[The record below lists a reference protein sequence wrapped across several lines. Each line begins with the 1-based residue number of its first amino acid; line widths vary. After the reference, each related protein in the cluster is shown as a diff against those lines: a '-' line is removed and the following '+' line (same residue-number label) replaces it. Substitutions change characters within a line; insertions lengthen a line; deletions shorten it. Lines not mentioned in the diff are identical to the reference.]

1 MAAEG
6 SSVIL
11 EVLFV
16 TLCIDGVVTFGLIKW
31 FRIEEVKTVMFCD
44 S

>member
-6 SSVIL
+6 ISVIL

-16 TLCIDGVVTFGLIKW
+16 TFCIDGVVTFGVIK
-31 FRIEEVKTVMFCD
+31 
-44 S
+44 

>member
-6 SSVIL
+6 TSVIL

-16 TLCIDGVVTFGLIKW
+16 TLGIDGVITFSLIKQ
-31 FRIEEVKTVMFCD
+31 FSIQEVKL
-44 S
+44 

>member
-6 SSVIL
+6 TSVIL

-16 TLCIDGVVTFGLIKW
+16 TLCIDGVITFSLIK
-31 FRIEEVKTVMFCD
+31 
-44 S
+44 